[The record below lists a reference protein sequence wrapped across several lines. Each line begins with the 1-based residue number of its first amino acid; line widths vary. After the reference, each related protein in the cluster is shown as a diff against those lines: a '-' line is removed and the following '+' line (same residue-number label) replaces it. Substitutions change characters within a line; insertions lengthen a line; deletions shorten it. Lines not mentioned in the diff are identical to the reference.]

1 MQTWE
6 YKTIKVE
13 TKGVFGGILD
23 ENEFEE
29 QLNQLAEHGW
39 ELVASFDTSQTYDA
53 PREAVAVV
61 KRLRGGFADKNATS
75 PSQRDDAAVE
85 VIQQAE

>member
-29 QLNQLAEHGW
+29 QLDQLAEQGW
-39 ELVASFDTSQTYDA
+39 ELVVSLDTNQMYGT
-53 PREAVAVV
+53 PCEAVAVL
-61 KRLRGGFADKNATS
+61 KRLRGGFGAKQQMRPPRETM
-75 PSQRDDAAVE
+75 AAVE
-85 VIQQAE
+85 IIREAE

>member
-53 PREAVAVV
+53 PREAVAGPDLAV
-61 KRLRGGFADKNATS
+61 GEDQQCDDKA
-75 PSQRDDAAVE
+75 
-85 VIQQAE
+85 